1 MHLESYNDVKKL
13 HDQVNVS
20 GLRQNR
26 VTPYK
31 KITGND
37 RSMGYTHKRSDIK
50 KGIESYQNTTMIGQN
65 EDNIELD
72 YKK

>member
-31 KITGND
+31 KITGKD

-50 KGIESYQNTTMIGQN
+50 KGIESY
-65 EDNIELD
+65 
-72 YKK
+72 

>member
-13 HDQVNVS
+13 HDQVNLS

-37 RSMGYTHKRSDIK
+37 RFMGYTHKRSDIK
-50 KGIESYQNTTMIGQN
+50 KGIESY
-65 EDNIELD
+65 
-72 YKK
+72 

>member
-20 GLRQNR
+20 GSRQNR

-37 RSMGYTHKRSDIK
+37 RFMGYTHKRSDIK
-50 KGIESYQNTTMIGQN
+50 KGIESY
-65 EDNIELD
+65 
-72 YKK
+72 

>member
-1 MHLESYNDVKKL
+1 MHLESYNDVNKL

-31 KITGND
+31 KINGND
-37 RSMGYTHKRSDIK
+37 RFMGYTHKRSDIK
-50 KGIESYQNTTMIGQN
+50 KGIESY
-65 EDNIELD
+65 
-72 YKK
+72 

>member
-1 MHLESYNDVKKL
+1 MHYGKLFYKRGEACRNMHLESYNDVKKL

-50 KGIESYQNTTMIGQN
+50 KGIESY
-65 EDNIELD
+65 
-72 YKK
+72 

>member
-20 GLRQNR
+20 GSRQNP
-26 VTPYK
+26 VTTYK
-31 KITGND
+31 TITWND

-50 KGIESYQNTTMIGQN
+50 KGIESYQNTTMIG
-65 EDNIELD
+65 
-72 YKK
+72 